1 MLKLHEATVWGMKAH
16 GGQLSEITNL
26 EYSIHLTEV
35 AQILASLG
43 ASRHLQIAGRL
54 HVSAEKNPANVE
66 VFRALF
72 GNHVASI
79 LSIYRECG
87 GEDGW
92 RGRKQRIIDR
102 LELAERDTQ
111 ILLVAD
117 AVADLRALT
126 FEHTRKGSRL
136 WKQLQVERKDLA
148 WYYSEAQDILCDLQD
163 DGEAKDLYWEFVDLY
178 KNLFVTYY
186 LDDEEGILYQIA
198 HGLYGYAMTREELM
212 WNQIEDQ
219 VPEGAEVISRSE
231 AEALEE
237 FWTSQKEEAYHDETL
252 EGNELL
258 EEAISAFRK
267 NKDKDSLDY
276 LAEVIAQR
284 IESRGHLIMP
294 IEDGIEEGHVAPR
307 TITTDDGE
315 VVIAAFTN
323 QAEMKKGPYSEVL
336 SIRIEHLFAVAK
348 ELDFVGGIVINP
360 WGEFMYVGKDLI
372 SIIEERVELPQEDEE
387 DGELTF
393 EFVEIPTDKKLL
405 N

>member
-1 MLKLHEATVWGMKAH
+1 
-16 GGQLSEITNL
+16 
-26 EYSIHLTEV
+26 
-35 AQILASLG
+35 
-43 ASRHLQIAGRL
+43 
-54 HVSAEKNPANVE
+54 
-66 VFRALF
+66 
-72 GNHVASI
+72 
-79 LSIYRECG
+79 
-87 GEDGW
+87 
-92 RGRKQRIIDR
+92 
-102 LELAERDTQ
+102 
-111 ILLVAD
+111 LLVAD

-148 WYYSEAQDILCDLQD
+148 WYYSEVQDILCDLQD
-163 DGEAKDLYWEFVDLY
+163 DAEAKDLYWEFVDLY

-186 LDDEEGILYQIA
+186 LDDEEGILYQIV
-198 HGLYGYAMTREELM
+198 HGLYGYVMTREELM

-219 VPEGAEVISRSE
+219 IPEGAEVISRSE
-231 AEALEE
+231 AESLEDY
-237 FWTSQKEEAYHDETL
+237 WTSQKEEPCYDETL
-252 EGNELL
+252 SGNEIL
-258 EEAISAFRK
+258 EEAISDFRK
-267 NKDKDSLDY
+267 NEDKDSLEY

-284 IESRGHLIMP
+284 IENRGHLIMP

-323 QAEMKKGPYSEVL
+323 QTEMKKGPYSEVL

-372 SIIEERVELPQEDEE
+372 SIIEERVDLPEE
-387 DGELTF
+387 DGEEGELTF